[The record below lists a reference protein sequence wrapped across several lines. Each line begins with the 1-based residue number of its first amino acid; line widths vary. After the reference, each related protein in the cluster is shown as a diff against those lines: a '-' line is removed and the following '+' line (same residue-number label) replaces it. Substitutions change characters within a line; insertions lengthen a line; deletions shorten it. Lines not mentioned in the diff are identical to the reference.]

1 MVSVDCVVQG
11 KGIKRNFIFVNMPR
25 CNVNKISDCQF
36 MCQKN
41 QFCKAFQYA
50 PAPGL
55 TGQCTTGEC
64 YLAREYAT
72 ENNVE
77 TYAGAKFCGIWIKIH
92 YYIFYE
98 FDISFFNIM
107 N

>member
-1 MVSVDCVVQG
+1 MIPG
-11 KGIKRNFIFVNMPR
+11 KGIKRNSFLVNMPR
-25 CNVNKISDCQF
+25 CNVYTVADCQF

-64 YLAREYAT
+64 YLAREYVT
-72 ENNVE
+72 ENNAE
-77 TYAGAKFCGIWIKIH
+77 THAGTKFCGIWIEIY
-92 YYIFYE
+92 YYIIYKYYW
-98 FDISFFNIM
+98 
-107 N
+107 

>member
-1 MVSVDCVVQG
+1 
-11 KGIKRNFIFVNMPR
+11 MPR
-25 CNVNKISDCQF
+25 CNVYTVADCQF

-41 QFCKAFQYA
+41 PFCKAFQYA

-64 YLAREYAT
+64 YLAREYVT
-72 ENNVE
+72 ENNAK
-77 TYAGAKFCGIWIKIH
+77 TYAGTTFCGIWTKI
-92 YYIFYE
+92 YSTYNTNIFLKFYHL
-98 FDISFFNIM
+98 NIM

>member
-1 MVSVDCVVQG
+1 MLPG
-11 KGIKRNFIFVNMPR
+11 KGIKKNSFLVNMPR
-25 CNVNKISDCQF
+25 CNVYTVADCQF

-50 PAPGL
+50 PPPGL

-77 TYAGAKFCGIWIKIH
+77 TYAGAKFCGI
-92 YYIFYE
+92 
-98 FDISFFNIM
+98 
-107 N
+107 